1 MTGLL
6 SVKKEGGLFLSS
18 IVLLLAVS
26 ACNQVDDDRI
36 PSLPVYINLSGPGMW
51 NSYGVAGVGLS
62 REFINFE
69 GVRSPSG
76 FPYNA
81 NTYVGFGG
89 VLLVGGMDPFTSQ
102 PNVPLAYDLSCPV
115 ERSQTVRVYI
125 DPDNL
130 DAVCPQCGSH
140 YDVVVAGGSPVSGPA
155 LTGKYKYALRRYVCD
170 QANGGGY
177 IIHN

>member
-6 SVKKEGGLFLSS
+6 SFKKEGGLFLSS

-81 NTYVGFGG
+81 NTYVGFGEFCWLAG
-89 VLLVGGMDPFTSQ
+89 WILSPRSPMFRLPMTFHVRWNAVRRCGFTLI
-102 PNVPLAYDLSCPV
+102 PTIWM
-115 ERSQTVRVYI
+115 RSVR
-125 DPDNL
+125 N
-130 DAVCPQCGSH
+130 AVH
-140 YDVVVAGGSPVSGPA
+140 IM
-155 LTGKYKYALRRYVCD
+155 T
-170 QANGGGY
+170 
-177 IIHN
+177 